1 MTSECQLEIACSL
14 TPGHYA
20 QRVREFRDLF
30 ATALRHVRREPTR
43 LYLTFNPGAVREHD
57 VRDLPRREQECCPFF
72 SFSVD
77 AAATM
82 IRVDVAVPN
91 GAEECLDDFERMA
104 TGALATRAE
113 RD

>member
-1 MTSECQLEIACSL
+1 MTSESQLEIACSL
-14 TPGHYA
+14 TPATTHSA
-20 QRVREFRDLF
+20 REFRDLF
-30 ATALRHVRREPTR
+30 ATALREVRREPSR
-43 LYLTFNPGAVREHD
+43 LYLKLNPGAVREHD
-57 VRDLPRREQECCPFF
+57 VRDLLRREQKCCPFF

-82 IRVDVAVPN
+82 IRVYVAVPD

-104 TGALATRAE
+104 TSALATRSE